1 MDCKVNAG
9 LLILVHVVLQL
20 GLAQLVECDDDQS
33 DEDVDEEKGED
44 NEENDVEDS
53 LFRPV
58 PGYWS
63 HVLICRRHRVL

>member
-9 LLILVHVVLQL
+9 LLILVHVVLKL

-44 NEENDVEDS
+44 NEENDVEDGLLS
-53 LFRPV
+53 PV

-63 HVLICRRHRVL
+63 HVLVG